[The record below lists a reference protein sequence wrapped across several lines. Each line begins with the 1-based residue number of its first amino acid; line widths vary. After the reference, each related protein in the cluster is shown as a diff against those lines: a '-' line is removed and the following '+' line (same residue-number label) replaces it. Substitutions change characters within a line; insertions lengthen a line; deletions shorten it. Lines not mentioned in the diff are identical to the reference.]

1 MVANSTFLWPYNW
14 PLDWPIW
21 CNLLTEGVV
30 SYEEL
35 GNAKKALS
43 KKCASSVH
51 PKNATE
57 FYCDNIISSAQNSY
71 HSQSNPLHYCRLFTR
86 TMGVPS
92 PKASTLTLNRTCT
105 PTPLLYLW
113 GLPQQGR
120 GPALT
125 QSPITSASNLS
136 NRGPRA
142 PTRGHCP
149 TGASD

>member
-51 PKNATE
+51 PKNATVLVSLQS
-57 FYCDNIISSAQNSY
+57 YNSDCY
-71 HSQSNPLHYCRLFTR
+71 
-86 TMGVPS
+86 V
-92 PKASTLTLNRTCT
+92 A
-105 PTPLLYLW
+105 
-113 GLPQQGR
+113 
-120 GPALT
+120 
-125 QSPITSASNLS
+125 TSF
-136 NRGPRA
+136 
-142 PTRGHCP
+142 
-149 TGASD
+149 

>member
-14 PLDWPIW
+14 PLDWPFW

-57 FYCDNIISSAQNSY
+57 SFLALSVM
-71 HSQSNPLHYCRLFTR
+71 PRGGLHLVYMVATIFHYSVYPH
-86 TMGVPS
+86 G
-92 PKASTLTLNRTCT
+92 
-105 PTPLLYLW
+105 YL
-113 GLPQQGR
+113 
-120 GPALT
+120 
-125 QSPITSASNLS
+125 IF
-136 NRGPRA
+136 
-142 PTRGHCP
+142 
-149 TGASD
+149 

>member
-51 PKNATE
+51 PKNATGL
-57 FYCDNIISSAQNSY
+57 YGWL
-71 HSQSNPLHYCRLFTR
+71 PKRRLLQ
-86 TMGVPS
+86 MVQKG
-92 PKASTLTLNRTCT
+92 K
-105 PTPLLYLW
+105 
-113 GLPQQGR
+113 
-120 GPALT
+120 
-125 QSPITSASNLS
+125 
-136 NRGPRA
+136 
-142 PTRGHCP
+142 
-149 TGASD
+149 

>member
-14 PLDWPIW
+14 PLDWPFW

-57 FYCDNIISSAQNSY
+57 HLCLRVGFVTTFVRKRRRQKI
-71 HSQSNPLHYCRLFTR
+71 LR
-86 TMGVPS
+86 
-92 PKASTLTLNRTCT
+92 
-105 PTPLLYLW
+105 
-113 GLPQQGR
+113 
-120 GPALT
+120 
-125 QSPITSASNLS
+125 NLS
-136 NRGPRA
+136 IGLSCSN
-142 PTRGHCP
+142 
-149 TGASD
+149 

>member
-51 PKNATE
+51 PKNATDQCHE
-57 FYCDNIISSAQNSY
+57 QFCWFNIT
-71 HSQSNPLHYCRLFTR
+71 HSKLL
-86 TMGVPS
+86 
-92 PKASTLTLNRTCT
+92 LN
-105 PTPLLYLW
+105 
-113 GLPQQGR
+113 
-120 GPALT
+120 
-125 QSPITSASNLS
+125 
-136 NRGPRA
+136 
-142 PTRGHCP
+142 
-149 TGASD
+149 

>member
-51 PKNATE
+51 PKNATFE
-57 FYCDNIISSAQNSY
+57 DMSLAK
-71 HSQSNPLHYCRLFTR
+71 SQAFC
-86 TMGVPS
+86 
-92 PKASTLTLNRTCT
+92 
-105 PTPLLYLW
+105 LYTFF
-113 GLPQQGR
+113 QV
-120 GPALT
+120 A
-125 QSPITSASNLS
+125 
-136 NRGPRA
+136 
-142 PTRGHCP
+142 
-149 TGASD
+149 

>member
-57 FYCDNIISSAQNSY
+57 MVCVWWSRDSVHILSFS
-71 HSQSNPLHYCRLFTR
+71 
-86 TMGVPS
+86 
-92 PKASTLTLNRTCT
+92 
-105 PTPLLYLW
+105 LL
-113 GLPQQGR
+113 GLK
-120 GPALT
+120 
-125 QSPITSASNLS
+125 
-136 NRGPRA
+136 
-142 PTRGHCP
+142 
-149 TGASD
+149 

>member
-14 PLDWPIW
+14 PLDWPFW

-57 FYCDNIISSAQNSY
+57 YKNVMSCRVGHAQQCSLVA
-71 HSQSNPLHYCRLFTR
+71 PLCLEE
-86 TMGVPS
+86 P
-92 PKASTLTLNRTCT
+92 
-105 PTPLLYLW
+105 
-113 GLPQQGR
+113 
-120 GPALT
+120 
-125 QSPITSASNLS
+125 
-136 NRGPRA
+136 
-142 PTRGHCP
+142 
-149 TGASD
+149 D

>member
-57 FYCDNIISSAQNSY
+57 QINNLKVKKPAVKNIPSFK
-71 HSQSNPLHYCRLFTR
+71 RLWALQ
-86 TMGVPS
+86 VPS
-92 PKASTLTLNRTCT
+92 LQNKVN
-105 PTPLLYLW
+105 
-113 GLPQQGR
+113 
-120 GPALT
+120 
-125 QSPITSASNLS
+125 
-136 NRGPRA
+136 
-142 PTRGHCP
+142 
-149 TGASD
+149 

>member
-51 PKNATE
+51 PKNATVLCYKLS
-57 FYCDNIISSAQNSY
+57 FIASF
-71 HSQSNPLHYCRLFTR
+71 HH
-86 TMGVPS
+86 PS
-92 PKASTLTLNRTCT
+92 
-105 PTPLLYLW
+105 LLYFSLKF
-113 GLPQQGR
+113 
-120 GPALT
+120 
-125 QSPITSASNLS
+125 
-136 NRGPRA
+136 
-142 PTRGHCP
+142 
-149 TGASD
+149 

>member
-14 PLDWPIW
+14 PLDWPFW

-57 FYCDNIISSAQNSY
+57 FARKGIKRKPNFWKRERSAKKF
-71 HSQSNPLHYCRLFTR
+71 LTAIWRD
-86 TMGVPS
+86 GVF
-92 PKASTLTLNRTCT
+92 L
-105 PTPLLYLW
+105 
-113 GLPQQGR
+113 G
-120 GPALT
+120 
-125 QSPITSASNLS
+125 
-136 NRGPRA
+136 
-142 PTRGHCP
+142 
-149 TGASD
+149 

>member
-57 FYCDNIISSAQNSY
+57 KSLNC
-71 HSQSNPLHYCRLFTR
+71 
-86 TMGVPS
+86 
-92 PKASTLTLNRTCT
+92 TLTPQRA
-105 PTPLLYLW
+105 LY
-113 GLPQQGR
+113 Q
-120 GPALT
+120 A
-125 QSPITSASNLS
+125 II
-136 NRGPRA
+136 
-142 PTRGHCP
+142 
-149 TGASD
+149 

>member
-14 PLDWPIW
+14 PLDWPFW

-57 FYCDNIISSAQNSY
+57 
-71 HSQSNPLHYCRLFTR
+71 LL
-86 TMGVPS
+86 
-92 PKASTLTLNRTCT
+92 
-105 PTPLLYLW
+105 LLYFWQNLD
-113 GLPQQGR
+113 GFFAHFLRFCLPCKSYLCENCFFIRLSLFETQTLSVFFCFR
-120 GPALT
+120 PAGVH
-125 QSPITSASNLS
+125 TSAKSFIWKPRTFPLGLS
-136 NRGPRA
+136 VEPIEQS
-142 PTRGHCP
+142 C
-149 TGASD
+149 SKLFFFQLFS

>member
-14 PLDWPIW
+14 PLDWPFW

-57 FYCDNIISSAQNSY
+57 VQKVMCSA
-71 HSQSNPLHYCRLFTR
+71 CRNR
-86 TMGVPS
+86 QMIH
-92 PKASTLTLNRTCT
+92 TLNV
-105 PTPLLYLW
+105 
-113 GLPQQGR
+113 
-120 GPALT
+120 
-125 QSPITSASNLS
+125 
-136 NRGPRA
+136 
-142 PTRGHCP
+142 
-149 TGASD
+149 